1 MVWLCVRVRYLAKT
15 PAFFRGSEK
24 RRVLELGAG
33 CGVPGIFCAGRGFK
47 VSIAQ
52 HSGSRSRREVG
63 GVALDAGLCLPWIA
77 PCAQLVRLGLWQEV
91 HLTDKEEVL
100 ATLRT
105 NVRLATSG
113 PSP

>member
-52 HSGSRSRREVG
+52 RGEEQAGSRG
-63 GVALDAGLCLPWIA
+63 GAQDAGLCLP
-77 PCAQLVRLGLWQEV
+77 
-91 HLTDKEEVL
+91 
-100 ATLRT
+100 
-105 NVRLATSG
+105 
-113 PSP
+113 